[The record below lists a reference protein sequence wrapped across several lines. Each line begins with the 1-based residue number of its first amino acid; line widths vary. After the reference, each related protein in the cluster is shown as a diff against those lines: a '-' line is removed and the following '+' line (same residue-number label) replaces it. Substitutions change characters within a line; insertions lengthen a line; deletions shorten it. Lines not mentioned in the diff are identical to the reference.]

1 MSTEGSVVSYLEE
14 AIKHRSSAR
23 QLRELAEEL
32 DVQRSYD
39 ASRIALARA
48 IKEEQLAVDCDYRA
62 RMSDEQR
69 TVQMNELVIP
79 MSRARDA
86 S

>member
-1 MSTEGSVVSYLEE
+1 MSYLEE

-39 ASRIALARA
+39 AARIALARA
-48 IKEEQLAVDCDYRA
+48 IKEERLAEECDYRA
-62 RMSDEQR
+62 RMSDER
-69 TVQMNELVIP
+69 RSVQMSELVIP
-79 MSRARDA
+79 MSSARDA